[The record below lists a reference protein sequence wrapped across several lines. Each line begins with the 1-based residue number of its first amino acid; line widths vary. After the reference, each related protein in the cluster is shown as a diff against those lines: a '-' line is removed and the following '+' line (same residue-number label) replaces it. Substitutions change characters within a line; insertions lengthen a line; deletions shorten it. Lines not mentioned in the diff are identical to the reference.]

1 MLRNTPEGGIDAPIN
16 DVSAPPPRTMIDP
29 ERLYYTG
36 KMGTDNYLAMLGM
49 WSGNLRSQAE
59 SYLKNT
65 RDYSSLAI
73 AEWFEKL
80 SDSIWRTNGGYAL
93 FGLSEAN
100 ARIPIQEKFNNRLWT
115 HNPNGELNHIRSDEI
130 VPLFRKGDAAGW
142 PNLILTSNHARAWR
156 SEDLSQLMQ
165 GVERLASDGWKTPL
179 DSCALKQGTER
190 AESRGKNIV
199 VLACHAER
207 DIFRNGAQLIRRR
220 LTLMEDKN
228 AENPAHRT
236 LENLSPAAV
245 RLSKLMLKI
254 MVEPSSARSVDLDL
268 ETSDQSPVQWKSP
281 LVASD
286 ARVQGDDI
294 VLRED
299 AARIAQHIKL
309 VGYSRGANTVADA
322 VRFFYQECAA
332 LGSRLKITR
341 RDGEI
346 VEASASDIKS
356 IISNMGILSL
366 APGEVPLTKA
376 EKEQLGMR
384 RTTIFNA
391 HDLTAGH
398 LINPDKA
405 QYDIWSDKLTRIE
418 GTREDAGHNIVEALG
433 DATRSGYIMD
443 AARAHGDSEY
453 QKAQDE
459 VKAFFASNFEKH
471 AITDLCMFHEPK
483 TRANEL
489 YVQFAAGISRA
500 DEQWLE
506 NRCVA
511 ALQAHGFPQARAY
524 SDLTHRRRMQVIL
537 EEEAEP
543 IEHRP
548 HAIRQ
553 CKEALNHLVQSDKG
567 QLFITRDATQY
578 LDSLYESALPMPVI
592 EAGRQQA
599 TERVLPP
606 AMPQRH

>member
-1 MLRNTPEGGIDAPIN
+1 M
-16 DVSAPPPRTMIDP
+16 SAPPPRTMIDP

-36 KMGTDNYLAMLGM
+36 KMGTDNYLALLGM

-65 RDYSSLAI
+65 RDYSSIAV

-80 SDSIWRTNGGYAL
+80 SDSIWHTNGGYAL

-115 HNPNGELNHIRSDEI
+115 HNPNGELNHIRSDDI
-130 VPLFRKGDAAGW
+130 VPLFRKGDPSSW

-165 GVERLASDGWKTPL
+165 GVERVASDGWKAPL
-179 DSCALKQGTER
+179 DSCALKQETER
-190 AESRGKNIV
+190 AQARGKNIV
-199 VLACHAER
+199 ILACHAER

-220 LTLMEDKN
+220 LALMED
-228 AENPAHRT
+228 AQSENPAQRT

-245 RLSKLMLKI
+245 RLSKLILKT
-254 MVEPSSARSVDLDL
+254 MVEPSSARLIDLDL
-268 ETSDQSPVQWKSP
+268 EASDHSPVQWKTP
-281 LVASD
+281 FVASD
-286 ARVQGDDI
+286 TRIQGNDI

-309 VGYSRGANTVADA
+309 VGYSRGANTVTDA
-322 VRFFYQECAA
+322 IRFFYQECAA
-332 LGSRLKITR
+332 LGARLKIAR
-341 RDGEI
+341 RDGAI
-346 VEASASDIKS
+346 VEATPSDIKG

-376 EKEQLGMR
+376 EKDQLGMR

-398 LINPDKA
+398 LINPDEA
-405 QYDIWSDKLTRIE
+405 QYDVWSDKLTRIE

-433 DATRSGYIMD
+433 DAARSGYIMD
-443 AARAHGDSEY
+443 ESRAQRDSQY

-459 VKAFFASNFEKH
+459 VKAFFASNFHKH
-471 AITDLCMFHEPK
+471 AITDLCMFHETQ

-489 YVQFAAGISRA
+489 YVQFAPGISRA
-500 DEQWLE
+500 DEQHLE
-506 NRCVA
+506 NQFIS
-511 ALQAHGFPQARAY
+511 ALRTHGFPGAKAY
-524 SDLTHRRRMQVIL
+524 SDLNHRRRMQVIL
-537 EEEAEP
+537 EEIADP
-543 IEHRP
+543 IEGRP
-548 HAIRQ
+548 LAIRQ
-553 CKEALNHLVQSDKG
+553 CKEALEYLTQADKG
-567 QLFITRDATQY
+567 QLFITRDALTY
-578 LDSLYESALPMPVI
+578 LDALYKSALPKSTL
-592 EAGRQQA
+592 EADYRQPAERLLPAA
-599 TERVLPP
+599 T
-606 AMPQRH
+606 PQRD